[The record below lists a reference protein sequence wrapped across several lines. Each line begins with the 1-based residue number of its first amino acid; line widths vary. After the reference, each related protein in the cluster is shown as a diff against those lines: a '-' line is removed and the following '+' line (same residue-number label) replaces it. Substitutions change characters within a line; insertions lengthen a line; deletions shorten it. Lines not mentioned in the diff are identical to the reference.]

1 MSLLFSSSFLLFFS
15 SLLLFLL
22 FLLFLTHIMA
32 ALARYTY
39 YAAFSAL
46 LSAVSGY
53 AMGEMPTATP
63 TRGCGLPLADLL
75 PADAPSLE
83 LVKKQFAKR
92 LVKKSVTNIC
102 TEWTL
107 EGTDS
112 ALYEGCG
119 QTSISYNWITEC
131 FPYSQTQTGTA
142 PVSQIYC
149 AEEAPAC
156 GYYAFSDTVAPNS
169 PNISELG
176 GTNRGSYQVP
186 PLTRSLRSVRQSG
199 MTDLDMSGA
208 PMSENFHHHELE

>member
-1 MSLLFSSSFLLFFS
+1 
-15 SLLLFLL
+15 
-22 FLLFLTHIMA
+22 MA

-39 YAAFSAL
+39 YTAFSAL

-53 AMGEMPTATP
+53 AMGEMPIATP
-63 TRGCGLPLADLL
+63 TRGCGFPLADLL
-75 PADAPSLE
+75 PTDAPSLE

-107 EGTDS
+107 EGGGQPECNNSETCLFTTGTDS

-156 GYYAFSDTVAPNS
+156 GYYAF
-169 PNISELG
+169 
-176 GTNRGSYQVP
+176 R
-186 PLTRSLRSVRQSG
+186 
-199 MTDLDMSGA
+199 
-208 PMSENFHHHELE
+208 HHEKQPVIGSHLNFNCRILDSKNIYMSVVSEPHKIKNSSS

>member
-1 MSLLFSSSFLLFFS
+1 
-15 SLLLFLL
+15 
-22 FLLFLTHIMA
+22 MA

-107 EGTDS
+107 EGGGQPECNNSETCLFTTGTDS